1 MQTAF
6 KITDHKDA
14 SKNILDEITLS
25 YEERFIRRKK
35 LTTDNGTEFLVNLEE
50 TVSVDVFLADQ
61 SITARRPSQY
71 AKNFRH
77 AQDPAGGRKLFAAID

>member
-14 SKNILDEITLS
+14 SKNIQDEITLS

-35 LTTDNGTEFLVNLEE
+35 LTTDNGTEFLVNL
-50 TVSVDVFLADQ
+50 
-61 SITARRPSQY
+61 
-71 AKNFRH
+71 
-77 AQDPAGGRKLFAAID
+77 